1 VCVCV
6 CVCVCNCGEI
16 MTSFGAGS
24 AAV

>member
-1 VCVCV
+1 VCV